1 VGKTMSETIPQ
12 ITIFIGGINHSQMGG
27 LWHCFTHIIY
37 IMIIIIIL
45 LYIYATLCGSEL
57 CLQAFQSRV
66 AIQAGPEASADSRK
80 EHSKKQEREL
90 I

>member
-1 VGKTMSETIPQ
+1 MALFYP
-12 ITIFIGGINHSQMGG
+12 HY
-27 LWHCFTHIIY
+27 IY
-37 IMIIIIIL
+37 NDNNNNIII
-45 LYIYATLCGSEL
+45 YIYATLCGSEL